1 MISVGT
7 TILLLKLKHS
17 DSYKMFSENDDMIN
31 LLEYFFFF
39 FFWRT
44 YLLFF
49 SMRVLQQTFGI
60 HLTTISTTLL
70 SDLFLYSDVAD
81 FMQVFLKKKD
91 KNQIY
96 IHIFFIVNFP
106 FTCSKIS
113 AAPACGVDKVFLSL
127 VWYKLKGLSI

>member
-91 KNQIY
+91 KNQLY

-113 AAPACGVDKVFLSL
+113 AALACGVDKVFLSL